1 MTHFP
6 AQVIEEYRA
15 RIRKLSRAT
24 AKGATAGTQP
34 ASAGVPPAAAAAAS
48 AAAKHK
54 EELDALCA
62 QFRAFLAQSHRFYFN
77 LISRL
82 CAAHGLKTDGS
93 VDLHPLLG
101 ACTNGLTLMGLY
113 ALRDPTPRL
122 FACARVRVCASSCLC
137 LWCV

>member
-24 AKGATAGTQP
+24 AKDATAGTQP
-34 ASAGVPPAAAAAAS
+34 ASAGVAPAAAAAAS

-101 ACTNGLTLMGLY
+101 ACTNGPTLMG
-113 ALRDPTPRL
+113 P
-122 FACARVRVCASSCLC
+122 CVARP
-137 LWCV
+137 